1 MLDRAMKS
9 HSPGSDPA
17 VRESTSSAHESARR
31 LARLPWRTYRLRMLG
46 MGLAALPVTA
56 VMYELDTGWP
66 GWCWML
72 LTCIAWPHVAFLT
85 ASRSQDPFRAEL
97 RNFVVDSMIAGSWA
111 PLMHFNLLPS
121 ALLLTVV
128 TADKINS
135 GVRGLWLRSL
145 PGMSA
150 ALLGGA
156 WLTGFAVDYESST
169 LVVAACLP
177 MLMIHTLAVSAS
189 AYKLVRKVQKQNVQ
203 LDALTRH
210 DELTGLENR
219 AHWQAQ
225 ADNLLRRH
233 QLRGRPAALVMLD
246 LDCFKDIN
254 DHYGHAVGDDVLRA
268 VAGRIRGLLG
278 RQDHAGRLGGDEFAV
293 ALEGGMGAA
302 ATFAETLRV
311 AVEALEFPR
320 FPAPRCSISL
330 GLAPPPDSGLG
341 LREWME
347 AADRALYRA
356 KHGGRNRAVGFD
368 LPSGDGAVP

>member
-1 MLDRAMKS
+1 MK
-9 HSPGSDPA
+9 HASPGSDPA
-17 VRESTSSAHESARR
+17 ARESTSHAPESARR

-46 MGLAALPVTA
+46 MGLAALPIAA
-56 VMYELDTGWP
+56 VMFEIGTGWP

-72 LTCIAWPHVAFLT
+72 LTCIAWPHLAFAT
-85 ASRSQDPFRAEL
+85 ASRSRDPFRAEL
-97 RNFVVDSMIAGSWA
+97 RNFVIDSMIAGSWV

-145 PGMSA
+145 PGMSL
-150 ALLGGA
+150 ALLAGA
-156 WLTGFAVDYESST
+156 WLTGFAVDFESST
-169 LVVAACLP
+169 RVVAACLP
-177 MLMIHTLAVSAS
+177 MLTIHTLAVSAS
-189 AYKLVRKVQKQNVQ
+189 AYKLVRKVQRQNQQ
-203 LDALTRH
+203 LDALTRL

-246 LDCFKDIN
+246 LDCFKEIN

-268 VAGRIRGLLG
+268 VSERIRGLLG
-278 RQDHAGRLGGDEFAV
+278 RQDHAGRLGGDEFAI
-293 ALEGGMGAA
+293 ALESGAAAA
-302 ATFAETLRV
+302 ATFAETLRI
-311 AVEALEFPR
+311 AVEALEFTR
-320 FPAPRCSISL
+320 YPALRCSISL
-330 GLAPPPDSGLG
+330 GLAPPPERGLG

-368 LPSGDGAVP
+368 LQSGDGAAP

>member
-1 MLDRAMKS
+1 
-9 HSPGSDPA
+9 
-17 VRESTSSAHESARR
+17 
-31 LARLPWRTYRLRMLG
+31 
-46 MGLAALPVTA
+46 MGLAALPLAA
-56 VMYELDTGWP
+56 VMHELDTGWP

-72 LTCIAWPHVAFLT
+72 LTCIAWPHIAFLT
-85 ASRSQDPFRAEL
+85 ASRSRDPFHAEL
-97 RNFVVDSMIAGSWA
+97 RNFVIDSMIAGSWV

-156 WLTGFAVDYESST
+156 WLTGFAIDYPSST

-177 MLMIHTLAVSAS
+177 MLTIHTLAVSAS
-189 AYKLVRKVQKQNVQ
+189 AYKLVRKVQRQNQQ

-268 VAGRIRGLLG
+268 VAERIRGLLG
-278 RQDHAGRLGGDEFAV
+278 DQDHAGRLGGDEFAI
-293 ALEGGMGAA
+293 ALAGGMGAA
-302 ATFAETLRV
+302 ATFAETLRI
-311 AVEALEFPR
+311 AVETLELPR
-320 FPAPRCSISL
+320 YPGVRCSISL
-330 GLAPPPDSGLG
+330 GLAPPPDAGLG

-356 KHGGRNRAVGFD
+356 KHAGRNRAVGFD
-368 LPSGDGAVP
+368 LQSGDGAPP